1 MRATN
6 PLGRS
11 ARGGTNLP
19 NSASPQHN
27 RKPFYTAQLEVVQ
40 PPNSANPP
48 LLHSTSPPIPAR
60 AAEHGARIT
69 ARAKRCSGAG
79 IAISTSTPIGLPP
92 SSFATGLTSGTAN
105 GSPVIHRT
113 Y

>member
-48 LLHSTSPPIPAR
+48 LLHADADCRERPTHSGNSHQRRRCPALEPSW
-60 AAEHGARIT
+60 AAVGT
-69 ARAKRCSGAG
+69 VKRQTTHRHDGAG
-79 IAISTSTPIGLPP
+79 
-92 SSFATGLTSGTAN
+92 
-105 GSPVIHRT
+105 
-113 Y
+113 

>member
-48 LLHSTSPPIPAR
+48 E
-60 AAEHGARIT
+60 AAQQLSVWS
-69 ARAKRCSGAG
+69 SGWA
-79 IAISTSTPIGLPP
+79 
-92 SSFATGLTSGTAN
+92 
-105 GSPVIHRT
+105 
-113 Y
+113 